1 MKKKF
6 PLLLC
11 FLAHLFVSAQKDSIF
26 IKAYWENNRLN
37 IKQRIVYYNKST
49 RNLHQIKLINFVSA
63 YKNRNTSLLDRKLE
77 DRKTDLYYAKEN
89 QLGKLI
95 TLLVNGQAY
104 SDDFDKENIF
114 IDVPTLMPNDSAQLN
129 LEYSVQIPD
138 AQFTGYGVSKN
149 DVLLKYFFLVP
160 DYFDTE
166 NAQKKHYFNIDET
179 INVDTFYAV
188 DFSSSP
194 MKVSS
199 NLPEKSPKIF
209 EGKLN
214 KDVEV
219 YLSSEENFKIATFL
233 DGKNYLVEFAYPL
246 SEEEKNYLEFYL
258 PLQLKF
264 IKEKISYLPE
274 KIFISKKSKLKN
286 DFLGND
292 DIKFWKFNFKLFTN
306 AENIDLDYISI
317 VSQEVADQIFVADKN
332 KTHWLTNGLK
342 TYLEIQ
348 YLEKFYSQHK
358 LLGNL
363 PNYKIFGIRPLKYSY
378 ISELKLTDRYS
389 LPHQYIMAQN
399 FDQKIDENLRYLSNF
414 NEFAVSK
421 FETGSI
427 LNFIAEKM
435 GVHYFDDFLK
445 NYLSNYKNT
454 TIDTKDFLNQMAIC
468 SGYSSEFLEEYI
480 QHKNRINFK
489 LKSFKNIDNN
499 IHIKVSKNTSLNIPF
514 KLETLNESGVKSTYW
529 YDTNN
534 KHDTNTYVIPNDN
547 IKKIIINDQFAFP
560 ESNYRDNYL
569 YTKGL
574 FSNSKKIKF
583 KFFSEIPNPEYNEI
597 YVAPKLFWNNYDKFL
612 LGAKFQ
618 NKSLIDRPF
627 LYSITPFYST
637 GTNSLTG
644 SITALYKIQPAESF
658 FRNINLGVMSSYF
671 HYNYNL
677 AYTKLSLSA
686 SMLLNKNPRS
696 QISRSIVT
704 SYNFF
709 QRDLSPQMIAEK
721 DYKKYN
727 IWNAGFI
734 YSESGIIKD
743 KYLFGNLQLMEDY
756 QKISAESY
764 YRWEYAKNKK
774 LSLRFFGGAFINNK
788 TRNNTFDFG
797 ISKVSNYA
805 FSYDLLAQSAS
816 SGILSQQFVIAEGG
830 FKSLINKTAN
840 QYILSTNLDFHAWK
854 MFNIYADM
862 GVYKNKYEP
871 AEFIWDSGIKLKVI
885 PDFLEIYFPIQSS
898 LGFEPG
904 FKDYKSRIR
913 YTLSLNL
920 NSVIGHFRKGW
931 Y

>member
-49 RNLHQIKLINFVSA
+49 RNLHQIKLLNFVSA

-160 DYFDTE
+160 DYFDAE

-264 IKEKISYLPE
+264 IKEKRGYLPE

-306 AENIDLDYISI
+306 AENIDLEYISI

-499 IHIKVSKNTSLNIPF
+499 IHMKVSKNTSLNIPF
-514 KLETLNESGVKSTYW
+514 KLETLNESGVKGTYW

-671 HYNYNL
+671 HYNYDL

-709 QRDLSPQMIAEK
+709 QKDLSPQMIAEK
-721 DYKKYN
+721 DYKKNN
-727 IWNAGFI
+727 I
-734 YSESGIIKD
+734 
-743 KYLFGNLQLMEDY
+743 
-756 QKISAESY
+756 
-764 YRWEYAKNKK
+764 
-774 LSLRFFGGAFINNK
+774 
-788 TRNNTFDFG
+788 
-797 ISKVSNYA
+797 
-805 FSYDLLAQSAS
+805 
-816 SGILSQQFVIAEGG
+816 
-830 FKSLINKTAN
+830 
-840 QYILSTNLDFHAWK
+840 
-854 MFNIYADM
+854 
-862 GVYKNKYEP
+862 
-871 AEFIWDSGIKLKVI
+871 
-885 PDFLEIYFPIQSS
+885 
-898 LGFEPG
+898 
-904 FKDYKSRIR
+904 
-913 YTLSLNL
+913 
-920 NSVIGHFRKGW
+920 
-931 Y
+931 

>member
-1 MKKKF
+1 MTKKLL
-6 PLLLC
+6 LLLC
-11 FLAHLFVSAQKDSIF
+11 FLGYFFASAQKDSIF
-26 IKAYWENNRLN
+26 IKAQFENNRLN
-37 IKQRIVYYNKST
+37 IKQKIVYFNKSKE
-49 RNLHQIKLINFVSA
+49 NLHQIKLLNFASA
-63 YKNRNTSLLDRKLE
+63 YKNRNTSLVRRKLE

-89 QLGKLI
+89 QLGKLVY
-95 TLLVNGQAY
+95 LLVNGQVY
-104 SDDFDKENIF
+104 SGIFDQENIY
-114 IDVPTLMPNDSAQLN
+114 IDIPTLASNSSVELN
-129 LEYSVQIPD
+129 LEYSVQIPN
-138 AQFTGYGVSKN
+138 AKFTGYGVSEN
-149 DVLLKYFFLVP
+149 NVLLKYFFLVP
-160 DYFDTE
+160 DSFDE
-166 NAQKKHYFNIDET
+166 ANAQNKYYFNLDET
-179 INVDTFYAV
+179 ANVDTFYSV
-188 DFSSSP
+188 DFSSSR
-194 MKVSS
+194 MKVSG

-214 KDVEV
+214 KDVEF
-219 YLSSEENFKIATFL
+219 YLSPVENFKIKTSL
-233 DGKNYLVEFAYPL
+233 DGENYLVEFAYPL
-246 SEEEKNYLEFYL
+246 SQEEKNYLEFYL

-264 IKEKISYLPE
+264 IKEKTGYLPE
-274 KIFISKKSKLKN
+274 KLFISEKSKIKN

-292 DIKFWKFNFKLFTN
+292 DIKFWKFNFKLFTD
-306 AENIDLDYISI
+306 AEKIDLDYISI
-317 VSQEVADQIFVADKN
+317 ISQEVADQIFILDKN

-342 TYLEIQ
+342 TYIEIQ
-348 YLEKFYSQHK
+348 YLEKFYKNYK

-363 PNYKIFGIRPLKYSY
+363 PEYKILGIRPLKYSH
-378 ISELKLTDRYS
+378 ISQLKLIDRYS
-389 LPHQYIMAQN
+389 LPYQYIMAQN
-399 FDQKIDENLRYLSNF
+399 LDQKIDENLRYLSNF

-421 FETGSI
+421 FETGSL
-427 LNFIAEKM
+427 LNFISEKM
-435 GVHYFDDFLK
+435 GVHHFDEFLK
-445 NYLSNYKNT
+445 NYLSNYKNKA
-454 TIDTKDFLNQMAIC
+454 ISPNDFLNQMAIC

-480 QHKNRINFK
+480 QHKNRVNFN
-489 LKSFKNIDNN
+489 LKSFRNIDNN
-499 IHIKVSKNTSLNIPF
+499 IHIKVSKNTPLNIPF
-514 KLETLNESGVKSTYW
+514 KLETLNEKGEKFTYW

-534 KHDTNTYVIPNDN
+534 KQNTNIYVIPNDN
-547 IKKIIINDQFAFP
+547 IKKITINDQFAFP

-569 YTKGL
+569 YTKGI

-583 KFFSEIPNPEYNEI
+583 KFFSGIPNPEYNEI
-597 YVAPKLFWNNYDKFL
+597 YVAPKAAWNNYDKIL
-612 LGAKFQ
+612 IGAKFQ
-618 NKSLIDRPF
+618 NKSQIDRPF

-644 SITALYKIQPAESF
+644 SLSASYKIQPAESF
-658 FRNINLGVMSSYF
+658 FRNINLGLMSSYF
-671 HYNYNL
+671 HYNYDL
-677 AYTKLSLSA
+677 AYTKLTLSA
-686 SMLLNKNPRS
+686 SMVLNKNPRS
-696 QISRSIVT
+696 QITRNIVT

-764 YRWEYAKNKK
+764 YRWEYAENKK
-774 LSLRFFGGAFINNK
+774 LSIRLFGGAFINNK

-840 QYILSTNLDFHAWK
+840 QFILSTNLDFHAWK

-862 GVYKNKYEP
+862 GVYKNKNQP
-871 AEFIWDSGIKLKVI
+871 TEFIWDSGIKLKII

-898 LGFEPG
+898 LGFEPS

-913 YTLSLNL
+913 YTISLNL
-920 NSVIGHFRKGW
+920 NSAIGHFRKGW

>member
-49 RNLHQIKLINFVSA
+49 RNLHQIKLLNFASA

-114 IDVPTLMPNDSAQLN
+114 IDVPTLMPNDFVQLN

-264 IKEKISYLPE
+264 IKEKIGFLPE

-514 KLETLNESGVKSTYW
+514 KLETLNESGVKGTYW

>member
-11 FLAHLFVSAQKDSIF
+11 FLAYLFVSAQKDSIF

-49 RNLHQIKLINFVSA
+49 RNLHQIKLLNFASA
-63 YKNRNTSLLDRKLE
+63 YKNRNTSLLDRILE

-160 DYFDTE
+160 DYFDAE

-264 IKEKISYLPE
+264 IKEKIGFLPE

-348 YLEKFYSQHK
+348 YLEKFYSQYK

-671 HYNYNL
+671 HYNYDL